1 MASRRKEGARKEGGG
16 EAAAEAAAARRAFE
30 VRSDLQLAVEDA
42 RFSGLLHCAFQR
54 LCVVPPALFLSSGP
68 LGLGGV
74 LVRVDISH
82 NSVERLPPQIGL
94 LSRLEQLWVN
104 NNAGLTAL
112 PDELADCSRLRT
124 LDARGTA
131 LRALPARLGTL
142 SKLVCVDLREV
153 HTLDRDV
160 STAYLGLDAAP
171 TSRPAVD
178 LDEPAGAAEKPE
190 GDVRPEGAAAG
201 SAASDSEGPPSP
213 SGFASEDEEGGSGA
227 PAEYSAAVDAETAE
241 VARGTLRL
249 LVLLKRKHD
258 TQQLQ
263 TLLEDK
269 LREGM
274 YRDACETPEGLA
286 QVRELIARV
295 FAEFTDLDE
304 ARDVIRNCERLFP
317 DKLSQQCVPR
327 ARERFDALKRDNE
340 RKKLAAKLELR
351 MRAVYYDKINP
362 HSVEG
367 IVSGIYKL
375 VTSLD
380 DVQFLIKHAAT
391 IFPPNALDI
400 TPAQVFADLR
410 ALQDKLAKQRAAA
423 VAQVVIALKA
433 FYPSVEPALVS
444 LLADTVCALFG
455 KVDDLKKLA
464 ADAANYFPAEFEAA
478 KSKPGAVR
486 QAFLDQQSEK

>member
-1 MASRRKEGARKEGGG
+1 MASRRKDSCGD
-16 EAAAEAAAARRAFE
+16 AAVAGARRAFE
-30 VRSDLQLAVEDA
+30 VRYELQLAVEDA

-54 LCVVPPALFLSSGP
+54 LCAVPPALFSSSGP

-74 LVRVDISH
+74 LVRVDLSH
-82 NSVERLPPQIGL
+82 NSLERLPAQIGL

-104 NNAGLTAL
+104 DNHALLSL

-153 HTLDRDV
+153 LTLECDIR
-160 STAYLGLDAAP
+160 TAYLGLEAAAS
-171 TSRPAVD
+171 SRRDGDCDELAGPAE
-178 LDEPAGAAEKPE
+178 EPESNAQP
-190 GDVRPEGAAAG
+190 DAAAG
-201 SAASDSEGPPSP
+201 STPEDLPSP
-213 SGFASEDEEGGSGA
+213 SEVASEDEEGGVGGESA
-227 PAEYSAAVDAETAE
+227 VAETLTETDAAAVE

-269 LREGM
+269 LREGL
-274 YRDACETPEGLA
+274 YRDACETPDGLV

-295 FAEFTDLDE
+295 FAEFPDLDE

-317 DKLSQQCVPR
+317 EKLSQQCVPR
-327 ARERFDALKRDNE
+327 ARQRFDALKRDNE

-351 MRAVYYDKINP
+351 MRAIYYDKINP

-410 ALQDKLAKQRAAA
+410 ALQDKLAKQRTAA
-423 VAQVVIALKA
+423 VAQVVVALKA
-433 FYPSVEPALVS
+433 VYPSVEPELVS
-444 LLADTVCALFG
+444 ALADTVCALFG
-455 KVDDLKKLA
+455 RLDDLKKLA
-464 ADAANYFPAEFEAA
+464 ADAANYFPAEYETA
-478 KSKPGAVR
+478 KNKPGAVW
-486 QAFLDQQSEK
+486 QAFRDQQSEK